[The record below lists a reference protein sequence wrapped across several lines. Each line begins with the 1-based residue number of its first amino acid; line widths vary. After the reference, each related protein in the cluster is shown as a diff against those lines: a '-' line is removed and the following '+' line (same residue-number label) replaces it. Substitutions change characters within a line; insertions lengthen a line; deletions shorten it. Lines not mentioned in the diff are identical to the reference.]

1 MISIVAAS
9 EQERALMVIGA
20 SRVVIDVSED
30 SVIRAP

>member
-9 EQERALMVIGA
+9 EQERALMIIGA
-20 SRVVIDVSED
+20 SRVVIAVGKD